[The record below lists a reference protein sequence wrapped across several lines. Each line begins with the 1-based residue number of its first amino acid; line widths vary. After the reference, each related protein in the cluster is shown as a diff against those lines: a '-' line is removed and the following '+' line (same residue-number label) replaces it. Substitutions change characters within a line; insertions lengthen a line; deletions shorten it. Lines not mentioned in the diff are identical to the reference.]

1 MTPSTLCPL
10 TFGCC
15 VNDEHLEGLLTSDLP
30 LFATLMEGEK
40 RAWERKTEAENQFF
54 SYKVNYRLSECICQQ

>member
-15 VNDEHLEGLLTSDLP
+15 VNDEHLEGLLTSDLL
-30 LFATLMEGEK
+30 LFTSLIGGEREHGRDREGE
-40 RAWERKTEAENQFF
+40 N
-54 SYKVNYRLSECICQQ
+54 L